1 MTAEQ
6 RITGLRPAFGDGQR
20 WCVEGCG
27 HPQHPYVIAEVG
39 DVRVLYGA
47 YSGGGAFSI
56 GHREVNE
63 QHARLIA
70 AAPEMLEALE
80 AAFEVLAYHYDSAGR
95 YHSLDRPGGETDGL
109 CRICRV
115 AVRVE
120 NLIAS
125 AKGVA

>member
-1 MTAEQ
+1 MTGHTPGPW
-6 RITGLRPAFGDGQR
+6 RINPSPPIVKNSVLIDAPRLDGVADRYAVALLRKDFEDTEAN
-20 WCVEGCG
+20 V
-27 HPQHPYVIAEVG
+27 
-39 DVRVLYGA
+39 
-47 YSGGGAFSI
+47 
-56 GHREVNE
+56 
-63 QHARLIA
+63 RLIA

-80 AAFEVLAYHYDSAGR
+80 AALEVLAYHYDSAGR